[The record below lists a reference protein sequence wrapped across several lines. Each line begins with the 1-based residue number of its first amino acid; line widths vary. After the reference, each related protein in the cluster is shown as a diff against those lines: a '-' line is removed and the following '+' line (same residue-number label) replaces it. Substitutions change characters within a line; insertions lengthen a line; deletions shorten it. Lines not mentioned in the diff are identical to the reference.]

1 MLGAKV
7 LPEAMVIYC
16 LKNIFQILFEILIFN
31 RENAFENVVLKMAA
45 ILFRPHW
52 ANQIRD
58 SEIITEADM
67 ANINPVDTY
76 WPLKTSF

>member
-45 ILFRPHW
+45 ILFRPH
-52 ANQIRD
+52 
-58 SEIITEADM
+58 
-67 ANINPVDTY
+67 
-76 WPLKTSF
+76 